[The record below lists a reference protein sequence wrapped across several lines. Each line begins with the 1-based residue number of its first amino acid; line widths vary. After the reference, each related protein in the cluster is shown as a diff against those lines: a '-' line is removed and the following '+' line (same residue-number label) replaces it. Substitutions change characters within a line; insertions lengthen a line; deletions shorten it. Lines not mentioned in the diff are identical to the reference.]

1 MRGPRIGGWTLAEGL
16 VTLAVAALLGAV
28 AVPGMTGLLE
38 RARAETTLTRLQA
51 AVQFTRTAAVT
62 SGTAAVLCPLANDG
76 RCDGEWSRG
85 FAVFLDGDRNARR
98 DDGEALLRRFRGAER
113 GARLQFRAF
122 RTGRFLRM
130 RPNGQTDWQ
139 NGRLLYCP
147 PEDSAA
153 EPAELVINV
162 QGRAR
167 AVRGATPRDH
177 CAR

>member
-1 MRGPRIGGWTLAEGL
+1 MRGPRIEGWTLAEGL
-16 VTLAVAALLGAV
+16 VTLTVAALVGAV
-28 AVPGMTGLLE
+28 ALPGVTGLLE
-38 RARAETTLTRLQA
+38 RTRAATTLTRAQA

-62 SGTAAVLCPLANDG
+62 SGTAAVLCPLGDDD
-76 RCDGEWSRG
+76 RCGGDWSRG
-85 FAVFLDGDRNARR
+85 FAVFLDRDHDARR
-98 DDGEALLRRFRGAER
+98 DDDEALLRRFRGAEP

-167 AVRGATPRDH
+167 AVRGPLPRDR
-177 CAR
+177 CTR